1 MYFLNFLIIGKLF
14 IHFQIIDDNEYA
26 RRATIALAFRLML
39 TGRPELLIQA
49 GTLLP
54 SSTRYDT
61 LNQAGMTALM
71 IASIRNDEL
80 AIQQLLDANADP
92 NVEVPSIG
100 LSSCSAIHPET
111 QHWTAITF
119 AACRGN
125 FNAVRMLLERGAN
138 VEGGVGLSDDKCT
151 LTPLQVSSASGF
163 LDIVS
168 LLLSHGANAFLST
181 QHKDSL
187 CFSGTAQRGCYAAI
201 SVAAAHDQRVTLRK
215 LLSTPLAPVSREVLS
230 LEEMLAEGDNNARNP
245 NVDRQNEIPS
255 TMTKTQIKCLQEAMY
270 HSAENNHL
278 GMCSL
283 LQQSIYFMSLHTKYV
298 EAFCHD

>member
-1 MYFLNFLIIGKLF
+1 
-14 IHFQIIDDNEYA
+14 
-26 RRATIALAFRLML
+26 ML
-39 TGRPELLIQA
+39 SGRTEQA

-61 LNQAGMTALM
+61 LNQAGLTALM
-71 IASIRNDEL
+71 IAAIRNDEVAL
-80 AIQQLLDANADP
+80 QQLLDSNADP

-100 LSSCSAIHPET
+100 LSTCSAIHPET

-125 FNAVRMLLERGAN
+125 FTAVRMLLERGAN
-138 VEGGVGLSDDKCT
+138 VEGGACLSDDKCT
-151 LTPLQVSSASGF
+151 LTPLQVSSGSGSV
-163 LDIVS
+163 DIVA

-187 CFSGTAQRGCYAAI
+187 CFSGTAQRGCYSAI
-201 SVAAAHDQRVTLRK
+201 SVAAAHDQRIILRK
-215 LLSTPLAPVSREVLS
+215 LLSHPLAPVSREVLS

-245 NVDRQNEIPS
+245 SVERQNEIQS
-255 TMTKTQIKCLQEAMY
+255 MTKTQIKCLQEAMY

-278 GMCSL
+278 G
-283 LQQSIYFMSLHTKYV
+283 
-298 EAFCHD
+298 EFCDLG

>member
-1 MYFLNFLIIGKLF
+1 MLIISLF
-14 IHFQIIDDNEYA
+14 QQVIDDNEYG

-49 GTLLP
+49 GSLLS

-61 LNQAGMTALM
+61 LNQSGLTALM

-100 LSSCSAIHPET
+100 ASTCTAIHPET

-119 AACRGN
+119 ASCRGN
-125 FNAVRMLLERGAN
+125 FKAVRMLLERGAN
-138 VEGGVGLSDDKCT
+138 VEGGACLSDDKCT
-151 LTPLQVSSASGF
+151 LTPLQVSCGSGAI
-163 LDIVS
+163 DIVS

-187 CFSGTAQRGCYAAI
+187 CSFSGTAQRGCYSSI
-201 SVAAAHDQRVTLRK
+201 SVAAAHDQRSTLRK
-215 LLSTPLAPVSREVLS
+215 LLSHPLAPVSREVLS
-230 LEEMLAEGDNNARNP
+230 LEEMLAEGDSNARNP
-245 NVDRQNEIPS
+245 SIDRQNEIPP

-278 GMCSL
+278 GKGLDM
-283 LQQSIYFMSLHTKYV
+283 K
-298 EAFCHD
+298 

>member
-1 MYFLNFLIIGKLF
+1 
-14 IHFQIIDDNEYA
+14 
-26 RRATIALAFRLML
+26 ML

-54 SSTRYDT
+54 PSCRYDC
-61 LNQAGMTALM
+61 LNQAGLTALM

-100 LSSCSAIHPET
+100 ASTCSAIHPET

-119 AACRGN
+119 ASCRGN
-125 FNAVRMLLERGAN
+125 YNAVRILLERGAN
-138 VEGGVGLSDDKCT
+138 VEGGACLSDDKCT
-151 LTPLQVSSASGF
+151 LTPLQVSSGSGSV
-163 LDIVS
+163 DIVS

-187 CFSGTAQRGCYAAI
+187 CFSGTAQRGCYSSI
-201 SVAAAHDQRVTLRK
+201 SVAAAHDQRATLRK
-215 LLSTPLAPVSREVLS
+215 LLSHPLAPVSREVLS
-230 LEEMLAEGDNNARNP
+230 LEEMLAEGDNNARHP
-245 NVDRQNEIPS
+245 NVERPNEIPPS
-255 TMTKTQIKCLQEAMY
+255 MTKTQIKCLQEAMY

-278 GMCSL
+278 GRF
-283 LQQSIYFMSLHTKYV
+283 SIKKKVDCCFVSHQNAKMQL
-298 EAFCHD
+298 